1 MAKPLLAQSLLLFPD
16 PQPHVRF
23 CRFVVTGQDPLNGVV
38 AIGAEC
44 LTSGFG
50 IVSVE
55 PTRTILPDLSGS
67 IGVLQPFVNS
77 SQSTPAL

>member
-1 MAKPLLAQSLLLFPD
+1 VADLISLPLLD
-16 PQPHVRF
+16 PLRSNGCHG
-23 CRFVVTGQDPLNGVV
+23 VTGQDPLNGVV

-50 IVSVE
+50 IVSAE

-67 IGVLQPFVNS
+67 IAVLQPFVNS